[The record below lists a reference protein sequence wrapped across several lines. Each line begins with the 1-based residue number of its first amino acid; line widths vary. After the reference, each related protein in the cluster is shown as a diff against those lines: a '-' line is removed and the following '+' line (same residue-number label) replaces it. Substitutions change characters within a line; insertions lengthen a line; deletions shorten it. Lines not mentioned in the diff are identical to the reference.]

1 MISKS
6 RLKLFEKKLTN
17 KNIENLS
24 IQTNQYN
31 GPKRMGEESALIYD
45 ILLRGDPFPS
55 LKGPATGSIVNW

>member
-1 MISKS
+1 M
-6 RLKLFEKKLTN
+6 
-17 KNIENLS
+17 S